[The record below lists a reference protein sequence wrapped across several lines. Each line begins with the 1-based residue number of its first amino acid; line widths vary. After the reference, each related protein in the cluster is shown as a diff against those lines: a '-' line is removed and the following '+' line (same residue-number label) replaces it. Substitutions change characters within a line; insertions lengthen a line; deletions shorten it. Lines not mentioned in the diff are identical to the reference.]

1 MAELMAQGD
10 LAIGAAGGTAW
21 ERCCLGLPTIL
32 VVLASNQ
39 REAASH
45 LAAAKAAHVVA
56 SVDDITSSMA
66 RLLLTLLQEEGA
78 LAHLS
83 SASAT
88 IADGK
93 GVQRILTIMGER
105 QDEE

>member
-1 MAELMAQGD
+1 M
-10 LAIGAAGGTAW
+10 
-21 ERCCLGLPTIL
+21 
-32 VVLASNQ
+32 
-39 REAASH
+39 
-45 LAAAKAAHVVA
+45 VA